1 MIDRK
6 TTADEYPKPYH
17 IDDSFLLVLDSQTQS
32 SAWITEL
39 KEQAIPALSRDIHYA
54 RIAIGLK
61 DGKRPYAVVTFKP
74 NERHHLERR
83 WILSQFYRS
92 LRSQFKASRLCI
104 FMNQQSTQDIVMAED
119 GYLAAMRANDEGNEW
134 SQVTI
139 IHTKSPEA
147 VDPFGKIRFEAMQG
161 YRRWINENPD
171 EMTSIEIGKRLKA
184 FADDNGCGFVE
195 LGLDELKKENMN
207 LLLAVG
213 QGSQRSPARCYY
225 LTHKLTPGKKPIMLL
240 GKGITFDT
248 GGINVKA
255 FESFV
260 NAMKNDMGGAA
271 LMSHL
276 FMALVKSGYSEPL
289 VLAIPTCENLTD
301 ANSMKPGSLVQS
313 RKGPK
318 VFIEHT
324 DAEGRLILVDALSYG
339 EDKYQPSLTITAATL
354 TTACLRQ
361 FSNYF
366 TAVHFASDKF
376 QTSLHESGKLWGER
390 FSCWEDFLPFA
401 NGNKTKFGDI
411 TNLGRLPSHA
421 SMGGGSNVAAHFI
434 REFATGPLIHFDIF
448 ASCWNWSGDYPGS
461 PNGATGAPFNS
472 LFETLR
478 KGFN

>member
-6 TTADEYPKPYH
+6 TIADEYPKQQH
-17 IDDSFLLVLDSQTQS
+17 VEDSFLLVLDSAS
-32 SAWITEL
+32 SPASWVAEL

-54 RIAIGLK
+54 QISIGLK
-61 DGKRPYAVVTFKP
+61 DGKRPYAVVSWKR
-74 NERHHLERR
+74 NDRHALEKR
-83 WILSQFYRS
+83 WILSQFYRT
-92 LRSQFKASRLCI
+92 LRQQWKTSRLNI
-104 FMNQQSTQDIVMAED
+104 LLTNPTSQDTALAED
-119 GYLAAMRANDEGNEW
+119 AYLCSMRANDEGNEW
-134 SQVTI
+134 TQVTI
-139 IHTKSPEA
+139 LQTKTSESA
-147 VDPFGKIRFEAMQG
+147 DPFAKIRFEAVQG

-171 EMTSIEIGKRLKA
+171 ELTSIEIGRRLKA
-184 FADDNGCGFVE
+184 FAEANGCGFVE
-195 LGLDELKKENMN
+195 LGLDELKKEKMN

-213 QGSQRSPARCYY
+213 QGSQKSPARCYY
-225 LTHKLTPGKKPIMLL
+225 LTHKLTPGKKPVMLL

-289 VLAIPTCENLTD
+289 VLAIPSCENLVD
-301 ANSMKPGSLVQS
+301 ANSMKPGSLIQS

-339 EDKYQPSLTITAATL
+339 EDNYSPSVTLTAATL
-354 TTACLRQ
+354 TTASLRQ
-361 FSNYF
+361 FTNYF
-366 TAVHFASDKF
+366 TAVHFASEKF
-376 QTSLHESGKLWGER
+376 QASLHESGKLWGER
-390 FSCWEDFLPFA
+390 FSCWEDFLPFQS
-401 NGNKTKFGDI
+401 GNKSKFGDL
-411 TNLGRLPSHA
+411 TNMGRLPSHA
-421 SMGGGSNVAAHFI
+421 SMGGGSNVAAHFL
-434 REFATGPLIHFDIF
+434 REFATGPIIHFDIF
-448 ASCWNWSGDYPGS
+448 ASCWNWSGDYPGA

-478 KGFN
+478 KGIN